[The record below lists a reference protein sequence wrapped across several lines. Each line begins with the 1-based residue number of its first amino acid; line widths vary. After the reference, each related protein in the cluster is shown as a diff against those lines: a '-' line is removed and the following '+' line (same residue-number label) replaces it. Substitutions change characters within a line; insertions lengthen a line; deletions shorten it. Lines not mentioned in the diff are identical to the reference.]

1 MSSISSPSRLSGHLR
16 ATLGIGLPL
25 IGSMLAQIAITLTDT
40 VMMGWYG
47 VEELAAVALGG
58 SYFHVIL
65 ILGMGFGL
73 AVMPLVAAAAA
84 NGDRRQRRRVTRMGL
99 WIGLIFSMAA
109 MPLFLFSGPILL
121 SLGQAPEVAHLTEAY
136 LVIAGWGIA
145 PAVLTTVLR
154 SHLSAL
160 DHARIVLWATLAGVG
175 LNAALNWV
183 LIFGNLGAPELG
195 VAGAALAS
203 LATHLLIVA
212 VLALYAACQRDLR
225 QDTLFARFHR
235 PDWEAM
241 GQVFRLGWPIA
252 LTLLSE
258 SGLFMATMVMMGW
271 LGPNS
276 LAAHGIAIQICAAT
290 FMVHIGLSQAATV
303 RAGRAWGVG
312 DVVNLRLAAFAAL
325 ILSGAMVAAT
335 IAAFLLIP
343 EPLIGLF
350 LDPGDP
356 LRPQIIALGAS
367 LLVVA
372 ALFQLA
378 DAGQVMALGL
388 LRGVQDTRMPMIY
401 ALVSYWLLGLPAAWV
416 LGFPMGFEGPGIW
429 AGLVVGLAFAAGL
442 MMMRFWR
449 GPARGRTTRPAPV

>member
-1 MSSISSPSRLSGHLR
+1 MSSLSSHLR
-16 ATLGIGLPL
+16 ATAGLGLPL
-25 IGSMLAQIAITLTDT
+25 IGSMLAQVAITLTDT

-84 NGDRRQRRRVTRMGL
+84 NDDRRQVRRVTRMGL
-99 WIGLIFSMAA
+99 WIALIFSALV

-121 SLGQAPEVAHLTEAY
+121 SLGQAPEVARLTEAY
-136 LVIAGWGIA
+136 LVIAGWGIF

-160 DHARIVLWATLAGVG
+160 DHARIVLWATLAGVV
-175 LNAALNWV
+175 LNAGLNWV

-195 VAGAALAS
+195 VAGAAWAS

-212 VLALYAACQRDLR
+212 VLSAYAALKSDLR
-225 QDTLFARFHR
+225 QDTLFARFYR

-241 GQVFRLGWPIA
+241 AQVFRLGWPIA

-276 LAAHGIAIQICAAT
+276 LAAHGIAIQICSAT

-312 DVVNLRLAAFAAL
+312 DTANLRLAAYAAL

-335 IAAFLLIP
+335 IAAFVLMP

-350 LDPGDP
+350 LDPADP

-367 LLVVA
+367 LLLVA

-388 LRGVQDTRMPMIY
+388 LRGVQDTRVPMIY

-416 LGFPMGFEGPGIW
+416 LGFPLSFEGPGIW

-442 MMMRFWR
+442 MMTRFWR
-449 GPARGRTTRPAPV
+449 GPARRVTPTPASA